1 MGPRIVRLYSVLKQ
15 CTLRS
20 EFSYE
25 YSQSSRTRPPWE
37 FLKMVATR
45 ADGRLQEWAFVS
57 YHVINVSMAVVSRT
71 FSKNQ
76 YSTIHSSKIIFK
88 IFLFYYGNLSH
99 SELTISIAYV
109 MYPLQERIME

>member
-1 MGPRIVRLYSVLKQ
+1 
-15 CTLRS
+15 
-20 EFSYE
+20 
-25 YSQSSRTRPPWE
+25 
-37 FLKMVATR
+37 MVATR

-76 YSTIHSSKIIFK
+76 YSTIHSGKIIFK
-88 IFLFYYGNLSH
+88 IFLFSDYGNLSH

>member
-1 MGPRIVRLYSVLKQ
+1 
-15 CTLRS
+15 
-20 EFSYE
+20 
-25 YSQSSRTRPPWE
+25 
-37 FLKMVATR
+37 MVATG

-76 YSTIHSSKIIFK
+76 YSTIRSGKIIFK
-88 IFLFYYGNLSH
+88 RFLFYYGNLSH